1 MQVPGALKCG
11 LRQHL
16 DFGAS
21 RRRVVTMGTAPV
33 CQLLRA
39 LKEEFCV
46 LLSV

>member
-1 MQVPGALKCG
+1 VSGALNCG

-16 DFGAS
+16 DFRPS
-21 RRRVVTMGTAPV
+21 RRGVVSMAAPV

-46 LLSV
+46 LLSG